1 MAFKSRSEPLN
12 LKRMKILNNRMDLT
26 DNEKQYYSNLKKGF
40 EGEMNFDLLT
50 EKLQSEMFIL
60 NDLLIETNNSEFQ
73 IDSTIITQTPIFLF
87 EVKNYEGEH
96 YYQADKFYTISGKEI
111 NNPLHQL
118 NRKETMLRQFLKNHG
133 FHIPIEPYLV
143 FINPNFTFL
152 QAPIN
157 PTIILPTQ
165 LNRFMEKLN
174 NLPSKLNGMHKKL
187 ADQLVAA
194 HLCKSSNSQSP
205 KYEYDQ
211 LQKGITCATCNSFLK
226 SVRVNKFVCD
236 ECGSQEKI
244 ESAVMRSVEEFKIL
258 FPDWKITTNSI
269 QEWCKVVESKKM
281 IGRILKQNLRPMG
294 YGQWSFY
301 E

>member
-87 EVKNYEGEH
+87 EVKYYEGEH

-152 QAPIN
+152 QALLTP
-157 PTIILPTQ
+157 L
-165 LNRFMEKLN
+165 L
-174 NLPSKLNGMHKKL
+174 
-187 ADQLVAA
+187 
-194 HLCKSSNSQSP
+194 
-205 KYEYDQ
+205 
-211 LQKGITCATCNSFLK
+211 SFQHSL
-226 SVRVNKFVCD
+226 
-236 ECGSQEKI
+236 I
-244 ESAVMRSVEEFKIL
+244 AL
-258 FPDWKITTNSI
+258 WKN
-269 QEWCKVVESKKM
+269 
-281 IGRILKQNLRPMG
+281 
-294 YGQWSFY
+294 
-301 E
+301 